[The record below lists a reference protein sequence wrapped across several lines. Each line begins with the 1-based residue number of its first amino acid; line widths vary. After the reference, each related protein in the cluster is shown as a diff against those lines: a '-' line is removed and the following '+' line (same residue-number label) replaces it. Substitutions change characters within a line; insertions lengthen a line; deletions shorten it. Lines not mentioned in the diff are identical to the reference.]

1 MLIDHKRLCKLMS
14 PFSMLLSKWV
24 FGRPEKLEDRP
35 PCECDLPSEKLGG
48 APEPF
53 LSMLILGLLLCRNRC
68 VQEYR
73 TSQGL
78 RYNSLD
84 VMLCPQSSL
93 L

>member
-14 PFSMLLSKWV
+14 PFGMLLSKWV

-53 LSMLILGLLLCRNRC
+53 LSMLMPGLLLCRKRRI
-68 VQEYR
+68 QKYR

-78 RYNSLD
+78 RCDSLD
-84 VMLCPQSSL
+84 AMLCPQRSL
-93 L
+93 S